1 MRYKWGDYRPF
12 FNRAITE
19 FAIVVAGF
27 TGLVLALGSKDQTPS
42 PVVKLRTV
50 TMLFYAFTAAFVSLL
65 PTLAQS
71 LGIAEIWHFSG
82 YVFVAL
88 LFANTLATVL
98 SSRILLSPSE
108 RAELSTIMWSLVL
121 AGNTLFGAMLV
132 LSLLGMVGL
141 PVNGAFFAALIW
153 QLVLSTILFT
163 RLILQRQR
171 MQKLNQWLT
180 LLSNLTV
187 LLGTRHQ
194 GPRNSDHSVL
204 Q

>member
-1 MRYKWGDYRPF
+1 
-12 FNRAITE
+12 
-19 FAIVVAGF
+19 
-27 TGLVLALGSKDQTPS
+27 
-42 PVVKLRTV
+42 
-50 TMLFYAFTAAFVSLL
+50 
-65 PTLAQS
+65 
-71 LGIAEIWHFSG
+71 
-82 YVFVAL
+82 
-88 LFANTLATVL
+88 
-98 SSRILLSPSE
+98 
-108 RAELSTIMWSLVL
+108 
-121 AGNTLFGAMLV
+121 MLV